1 MIDQEEKKNWD
12 WDQLIEK
19 DVECELEIIGVSAV
33 DDLLQEGVA
42 RCIVDFKGA
51 GIKVWMLTGDKGL
64 TAKMIGIKCGLIPSS
79 SINSDSE
86 LNSPSI
92 LIQIAPSFIHEE
104 ISKSIH

>member
-1 MIDQEEKKNWD
+1 
-12 WDQLIEK
+12 
-19 DVECELEIIGVSAV
+19 
-33 DDLLQEGVA
+33 
-42 RCIVDFKGA
+42 
-51 GIKVWMLTGDKGL
+51 MLTGDKGL

-104 ISKSIH
+104 ISKSIQQAKELSSKTKCFQVMVDGTTMA